1 MKRDWGDCCCRCCS
15 LTYTAVLFV
24 TCNLVKV
31 NYDSFGRLPGSEL
44 PSSRKD
50 AEFAPSPSS
59 KALSGLHPRHHTSL
73 LIVHLCMSQSRLVVI
88 RSPCIHR
95 YVLQRSSSRRVH
107 RTYLKFAKPG
117 LQRPSVSAQCFAK
130 GPAGYDTLCHLP
142 RIGISGLTRLNRLGC
157 QRWRRFHGAC

>member
-1 MKRDWGDCCCRCCS
+1 MKRDWGGCCCCSCCS

-44 PSSRKD
+44 PSLRKD
-50 AEFAPSPSS
+50 TNLRRAPRPTRSRVCIPDT
-59 KALSGLHPRHHTSL
+59 TSL

-95 YVLQRSSSRRVH
+95 NVLQRSSSRRVH
-107 RTYLKFAKPG
+107 RTYLKSAKPG
-117 LQRPSVSAQCFAK
+117 LQRPSIPAQCFAK